1 MIVSSGQACTN
12 AYGSRK
18 QSCPRVLGLALSD
31 KSERLRQVATCTKP
45 CLLNSHPRDGTP
57 ILGALSGNDG
67 GTVSDGR
74 TGLG

>member
-1 MIVSSGQACTN
+1 MLTVR
-12 AYGSRK
+12 GSRVAPAFSGWLC
-18 QSCPRVLGLALSD
+18 QISLNGHG
-31 KSERLRQVATCTKP
+31 KSRPTYNKP